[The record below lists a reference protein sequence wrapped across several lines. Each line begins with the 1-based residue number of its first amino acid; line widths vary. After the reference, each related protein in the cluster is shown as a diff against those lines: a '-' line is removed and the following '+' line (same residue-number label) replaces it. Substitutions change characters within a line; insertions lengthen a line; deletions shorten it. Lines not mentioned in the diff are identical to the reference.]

1 MESLKNRTKEHVV
14 SALLG
19 AVIGGMAVTFATNAI
34 PKMMSRMMCAMM
46 NNMRA
51 QTGNDSLSPEEI

>member
-1 MESLKNRTKEHVV
+1 MQPNFNRTMGYLF

-19 AVIGGMAVTFATNAI
+19 AALGGLAVIVATNAI